1 MLTHQH
7 ITASRQQKTATLIY
21 SQNVVLSLRLT
32 HKPFALWFFLFFLQL
47 NPTMFSWTIGFKKFE
62 KKKFC
67 QEFERAFKRVGLT
80 SDKNMSLLADL
91 TEAQIAEAREVS
103 FWRRVHTWR

>member
-1 MLTHQH
+1 MDSK
-7 ITASRQQKTATLIY
+7 I
-21 SQNVVLSLRLT
+21 
-32 HKPFALWFFLFFLQL
+32 
-47 NPTMFSWTIGFKKFE
+47 E

-67 QEFERAFKRVGLT
+67 QEFERVFKRVGLT